1 MAESLKQ
8 TEKSKSSHLPIYPNG
23 RASESKSNSI
33 FDYDSLLFSNISHT
47 FLQYHRHTFLKL
59 WHPIECHFA
68 TDSGRRSTWKS
79 NNRNKSRIERM
90 CKLVSC
96 VSSTRRHG
104 ACARY
109 GDVFVSILALMHTT
123 STMFCKYKRLKWKKR
138 SRRNRQLTLVWQKHH
153 KMSLYVCLEKSF
165 TI

>member
-8 TEKSKSSHLPIYPNG
+8 TEKSKSSHLPIHI
-23 RASESKSNSI
+23 SEWTSKRIKIKLNFRLRFSCI
-33 FDYDSLLFSNISHT
+33 FQYHHHT
-47 FLQYHRHTFLKL
+47 FLEL

-68 TDSGRRSTWKS
+68 TDSGRRSTWKR

-90 CKLVSC
+90 WKLASS

-109 GDVFVSILALMHTT
+109 DDVFVSSLALMHTT